1 MDELEIVS
9 DFYNQRFK
17 NEDRW
22 VNQSIYYPKYA
33 KMTHFDIEWPK
44 ELEARPVTSDFHQ
57 DKGYKYDVRPPLE
70 ERIPYL
76 ADRLGHPEILGNP
89 TERLLRLEGEI
100 YHPNWLD

>member
-33 KMTHFDIEWPK
+33 KMTHYEIEWPK
-44 ELEARPVTSDFHQ
+44 ELEARPVTR
-57 DKGYKYDVRPPLE
+57 Y
-70 ERIPYL
+70 
-76 ADRLGHPEILGNP
+76 
-89 TERLLRLEGEI
+89 
-100 YHPNWLD
+100 

>member
-1 MDELEIVS
+1 MDRPYLSGVPGNTRNISGGLQDYSQPVGGVEKGMDELEIVS

-44 ELEARPVTSDFHQ
+44 ELEARPVTR
-57 DKGYKYDVRPPLE
+57 Y
-70 ERIPYL
+70 
-76 ADRLGHPEILGNP
+76 
-89 TERLLRLEGEI
+89 
-100 YHPNWLD
+100 